1 MKRYILI
8 LVALLSIQ
16 PIFPQ
21 QYTGTIKGTITN
33 EANGEP
39 IPFANVSLLSDSI
52 EVLSTTSDFDGIF
65 TLELIPAGKYNV
77 VVTYVGFRPKKIEA
91 VEVTLFKL
99 VFLKVEMNKGIDIEE
114 VVVFAERLIEPDQSE
129 TGSTVSRAKIQQM
142 AVRSVADITK
152 IAGNGISS
160 RDNGSGYTFFRG
172 QRSGSSVTFID
183 GVKTIGT
190 LGYEL
195 I

>member
-21 QYTGTIKGTITN
+21 QYTGTIKGTITK

-77 VVTYVGFRPKKIEA
+77 VVTYVGFRPKKIKA

-99 VFLKVEMNKGIDIEE
+99 VFLKVEMK
-114 VVVFAERLIEPDQSE
+114 
-129 TGSTVSRAKIQQM
+129 
-142 AVRSVADITK
+142 
-152 IAGNGISS
+152 
-160 RDNGSGYTFFRG
+160 
-172 QRSGSSVTFID
+172 
-183 GVKTIGT
+183 
-190 LGYEL
+190 
-195 I
+195 

>member
-21 QYTGTIKGTITN
+21 QYTGTIKGTDHQ
-33 EANGEP
+33 GEP

-77 VVTYVGFRPKKIEA
+77 VVTYVGFRPKKIKA

-99 VFLKVEMNKGIDIEE
+99 VF
-114 VVVFAERLIEPDQSE
+114 
-129 TGSTVSRAKIQQM
+129 
-142 AVRSVADITK
+142 
-152 IAGNGISS
+152 
-160 RDNGSGYTFFRG
+160 
-172 QRSGSSVTFID
+172 
-183 GVKTIGT
+183 
-190 LGYEL
+190 
-195 I
+195 